1 MMIDKKVVAFVLAGG
16 KGTRLGSLT
25 KKNAKPAV
33 WYGGKYRIIDFV
45 LSNVALSNIY
55 SVGIATQYE
64 SVELVNY
71 TSNGQFWGFNGIN
84 SEFSILSPRQK
95 EEGQSWYD
103 GTADAVFKN
112 LDFLDARK
120 PDYILILSADH
131 IYRMDYQKLISFHEQ
146 NKADC
151 SLCTI
156 EVPLEDRSRFGMV
169 NFDDKRRLIEF
180 EEKPKQTKLK
190 EASMGVYVFNYKLL
204 RDELIKDSKDE
215 KSSHDFGK
223 DIIPRL
229 LNAKK
234 KVFCYRFDGYWR
246 DVGTIESLWKANLD
260 LIINKEAKELF
271 GDNENNRVMSQ
282 DNRSL
287 PQYIGPNARVTSS
300 LINQGSI
307 IFGRVDNSVIFSNVY
322 IEEGAIV
329 KDSVIMPNCHIG
341 RDAKIYKSIV
351 SSDVSIEEG
360 REVNLEQNKV
370 VLVNS

>member
-1 MMIDKKVVAFVLAGG
+1 MIDKKVVAFVLAGG

-45 LSNVALSNIY
+45 LSNVAISNIS
-55 SVGIATQYE
+55 SVAIATQYE

-112 LDFLDARK
+112 LDFLDSRK
-120 PDYILILSADH
+120 PDYVLILSADH
-131 IYRMDYQKLISFHEQ
+131 IYRMDYQKLIAFHEE

-151 SLCTI
+151 TICTI

-169 NFDDKRRLIEF
+169 NFDEKRRLIEF
-180 EEKPKQTKLK
+180 EEKPRQTKLK
-190 EASMGVYVFNYKLL
+190 EASMGVYVFNYKVL

-223 DIIPRL
+223 NIIPHL

-234 KVFCYRFDGYWR
+234 KVYCYLFNGYWR

-260 LIINKEAKELF
+260 LINTKEAQELF
-271 GDNENNRVMSQ
+271 GENENTRVMSQ

-300 LINQGSI
+300 LINQGSV
-307 IFGRVDNSVIFSNVY
+307 IFGRVDNSVIFSNVV
-322 IEEGAIV
+322 IEEGAIIQ
-329 KDSVIMPNCHIG
+329 DSVLMPNCHIG
-341 RDAKIYKSIV
+341 KNARIYKALV
-351 SSDVSIEEG
+351 ASDVTIEED
-360 REVNLEQNKV
+360 REVNKEQEKV
-370 VLVNS
+370 VLINS